1 MDIAGRKADGTA
13 RGAPFL
19 LHPGWPEL

>member
-19 LHPGWPEL
+19 LHPGWPGL